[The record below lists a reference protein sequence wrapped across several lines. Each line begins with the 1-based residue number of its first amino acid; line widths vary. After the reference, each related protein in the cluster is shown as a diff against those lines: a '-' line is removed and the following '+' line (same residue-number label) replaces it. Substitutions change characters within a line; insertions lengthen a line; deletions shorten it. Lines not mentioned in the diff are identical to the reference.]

1 MLTNQFPKLQNQ
13 AKYLVKSVIPCNKA
27 MIVFVASIFH
37 GHICEIKIVS
47 TKSFQFL
54 KVGCSKSNPFTL
66 AKNPGMPYVSITLN
80 VATSMNALRT
90 VWNYP
95 DEYKNVIHLGCFKF
109 FQRKF
114 PNKLN
119 HLEREREREMPRRRH
134 WKSCAILVV
143 LYWTWSLKSTYGLYG
158 CAKNWFRHVKWLEKA
173 STCVLCNEQN
183 FRCKVSV
190 FLFFFIMVNT
200 S

>member
-1 MLTNQFPKLQNQ
+1 MILQFLIETAEDCFIKTQMLTNQFPKLQNQ

-119 HLEREREREMPRRRH
+119 HLERERERCREGDTG
-134 WKSCAILVV
+134 KAVQ
-143 LYWTWSLKSTYGLYG
+143 
-158 CAKNWFRHVKWLEKA
+158 FWLFYIE
-173 STCVLCNEQN
+173 LDP
-183 FRCKVSV
+183 
-190 FLFFFIMVNT
+190 
-200 S
+200 